1 MGRRKS
7 ESSIFSYVKKV
18 YFSDFFFRFSSLF
31 ENEDVFPV
39 SQTPP
44 PLPCLPPLP
53 VEEVQVGEDEHT
65 LQVATLLAK
74 TGTVLTKLLELWM
87 QNNLPGVWLILYLI
101 SSCL

>member
-1 MGRRKS
+1 MLKRF
-7 ESSIFSYVKKV
+7 IFPKNL
-18 YFSDFFFRFSSLF
+18 FRFSSLF
-31 ENEDVFPV
+31 ENEDVFPLP
-39 SQTPP
+39 QTPP

-74 TGTVLTKLLELWM
+74 TGTVLTKLLGLWM
-87 QNNLPGVWLILYLI
+87 KNNLPGVWLILYLI